1 MTLCFEFIG
10 DGLSTSGVL
19 VVSIIT
25 FLSGM
30 LGKPSF
36 QPAYGPVGVPTKG
49 MGKVTDKGQ

>member
-30 LGKPSF
+30 LGKPSLHLV
-36 QPAYGPVGVPTKG
+36 YGPFWDTYSE
-49 MGKVTDKGQ
+49 